1 MLRPVTEN
9 LMYYEH
15 FGLSY
20 PPFKITPDPQFFFP
34 GGDRG
39 LVLEALIYAISHGE
53 GMIKL
58 VGEVGSGKTMLC
70 RMLEQRLPKQIE
82 IVYLLNPRLPPEMI
96 LHAIAF
102 ELKLPVTPQTHRL
115 EVLHLL
121 QNKLLEKHAAH
132 QQVVVFIEEAQE
144 MPLQTLEEIRLLSN
158 LETTKHKLLQIVL
171 FGQPELDVNL
181 STLSIRQLRERITH
195 SFYLHALRTKE
206 IADYLHFRMYAVGY
220 RGHPVF
226 TKSAVKSLSQISHG
240 LIRRINILADKAL
253 LAAYSDNVHYVTPTH
268 VCLAAK
274 DSGFSCQKLTWH
286 EYLSIFAILGFILFG
301 SSLYWQQPQLRSTQ
315 ITKPPMSNVS
325 TVVNKM
331 IIDNLLQQRKLATEQ
346 WLTQVNPQHYTI
358 QVLQVADGKL
368 DELAKLLRKPEL
380 QPFLKNLYV
389 YRTTVKENTLWGVTY
404 HQFVDSQSATEA
416 IASLPESLQRN
427 RPFIQTISSLRDK
440 IVENTEKTP

>member
-1 MLRPVTEN
+1 
-9 LMYYEH
+9 MYYEH

-70 RMLEQRLPKQIE
+70 RMLEQRLPKHIE

-121 QNKLLEKHAAH
+121 QNKLLEKHAAN
-132 QQVVVFIEEAQE
+132 QQIVVFIEEAQE

-158 LETTKHKLLQIVL
+158 LETTQHKLLQIVL

-195 SFYLHALRTKE
+195 SFYLHALRSKE
-206 IADYLHFRMYAVGY
+206 IADYLHFRMYTVGY
-220 RGHPVF
+220 RGPPVF
-226 TKSAVKSLSQISHG
+226 TKSAIDSISKISKG

-253 LAAYSDNVHYVTPTH
+253 LAAYSDNAHYVTATH
-268 VCLAAK
+268 ICLAAK
-274 DSGFSCQKLTWH
+274 DSGFSCQRLTWH
-286 EYLSIFAILGFILFG
+286 EYLSIFAIFGLILFG
-301 SSLYWQQPQLRSTQ
+301 ISIYWQQAESEVNST
-315 ITKPPMSNVS
+315 TKSPMSSVS
-325 TVVNKM
+325 IVANKM
-331 IIDNLLQQRKLATEQ
+331 IIDSLLQQRKLATEQ
-346 WLTQVNPQHYTI
+346 WLVKANPQYYTI
-358 QVLQVADGKL
+358 QVLQVPDNKL
-368 DELAKLLRKPEL
+368 DELAKFLRRTEL
-380 QPFLKNLYV
+380 QPILKNLYI
-389 YRTTVKENTLWGVTY
+389 YRAIVKENTVWGLTY
-404 HQFVDSQSATEA
+404 HQFVDAQSASEA
-416 IASLPESLQRN
+416 ITGLPESLQRN